1 MITRQDLVEILNNIN
16 DIDSLEFDNLENAEK
31 WLKDNYCLY
40 KIYNEGDFIEFD
52 YGNLKCELVKKSASG
67 KYAICDCVKVE
78 FGFITIEMEI

>member
-40 KIYNEGDFIEFD
+40 KIDNESDFIEFD
-52 YGNLKCELVKKSASG
+52 YGNLKCELIKLASG
-67 KYAICDCVKVE
+67 KYIISDYVKVE
-78 FGFITIEMEI
+78 FEFITIEMEI